1 MRIFLWVATFV
12 MIGTAT
18 TQAQDSQPI
27 TVGKSQM
34 AGVAEEV
41 RLIEE
46 DSLPMDSS
54 LQATNRPTNDPTGS
68 NDWKDSDDPSR
79 AKERSRAARAMAA
92 YSEDASAKDNG
103 IKLYRFTLAP
113 KETLTTQVSSDVAD
127 VVTQRFGLLSGPNF
141 TPSAASKSQI
151 NRINRL
157 SRQQRTTRIDFK
169 NTEERPFPLLLIV
182 YGVVG
187 HPYKIQ
193 ISRDIAK

>member
-1 MRIFLWVATFV
+1 MRIFLWAATFV
-12 MIGTAT
+12 MIGTSPAQT
-18 TQAQDSQPI
+18 QDSQPI
-27 TVGKSQM
+27 TAGKSQM
-34 AGVAEEV
+34 ANVAEEV

-46 DSLPMDSS
+46 DSLPMDPS
-54 LQATNRPTNDPTGS
+54 LQATNRPTNDPTS
-68 NDWKDSDDPSR
+68 SKDRKDSDDPSR

-92 YSEDASAKDNG
+92 YSGDASAKDNG

-193 ISRDIAK
+193 ISRDVAK

>member
-12 MIGTAT
+12 MIGTSAA
-18 TQAQDSQPI
+18 QAQDSQPI
-27 TVGKSQM
+27 TAGKSQM

-46 DSLPMDSS
+46 DSLPMDPS
-54 LQATNRPTNDPTGS
+54 LQATNRPTNDRTS
-68 NDWKDSDDPSR
+68 AD
-79 AKERSRAARAMAA
+79 RAMAA

-193 ISRDIAK
+193 ISRDVAK

>member
-46 DSLPMDSS
+46 DSLPMDPS
-54 LQATNRPTNDPTGS
+54 LLSTNRPAKDPTS
-68 NDWKDSDDPSR
+68 SDDPSR
-79 AKERSRAARAMAA
+79 AKERSRASQAMAA
-92 YSEDASAKDNG
+92 YSEDASAQDNG

-141 TPSAASKSQI
+141 TPSGASKSQI

-169 NTEERPFPLLLIV
+169 NLEERPFPLLLIV

-193 ISRDIAK
+193 ISRDITK

>member
-1 MRIFLWVATFV
+1 MRIFLSVATFV
-12 MIGTAT
+12 LMGTCPAQT
-18 TQAQDSQPI
+18 QDSQSI
-27 TVGKSQM
+27 TAGKSQM
-34 AGVAEEV
+34 ASVAEEV

-46 DSLPMDSS
+46 DSLPMDPS
-54 LQATNRPTNDPTGS
+54 LQATSRPTSDPTSSNDPQL
-68 NDWKDSDDPSR
+68 
-79 AKERSRAARAMAA
+79 SRAARSMAA

-151 NRINRL
+151 NRINRF

-169 NTEERPFPLLLIV
+169 NTEGRPFPLLLIV
-182 YGVVG
+182 YGAVG
-187 HPYKIQ
+187 HPYKIR